1 MKSIVITGGTSGLGL
16 QAALNL
22 GSQFDNMYI
31 IGKNEEK
38 GQSSLQDI
46 KMLFPKINIKFIKTD
61 LSLISEIKK
70 LSAYFFTKRIKI
82 DILINNAGGIFFK
95 RTLTAE
101 KIEKTF
107 ALNHLA
113 YFALTN
119 LFLKNNIFKKEAKII
134 NVASGAHR
142 GANLNFTDIE
152 MKQKYNGWLCY
163 KKSKLCNILFTK
175 KLSELVKL
183 QNITVNCL
191 HPGFVKTEFGKN
203 NHGILSFLL
212 KILMSF
218 HAIKVSEGVK
228 TIVYLAIN
236 DEAKK
241 ISGEYFYKSK
251 VTKPS
256 QSAED
261 KELADKLWNYSL
273 QTLSNYGLTF

>member
-38 GQSSLQDI
+38 GQSALQDI
-46 KMLFPKINIKFIKTD
+46 KKLFPKINIQFMKTD

-70 LSAYFFTKRIKI
+70 LSAYFFNKKIKI

-119 LFLKNNIFKKEAKII
+119 LFLKKNIFKKEAKII

-203 NHGILSFLL
+203 NHGILTFLL

-261 KELADKLWNYSL
+261 KELADKLWNYTL

>member
-95 RTLTAE
+95 RTLTSE

-203 NHGILSFLL
+203 NQGILSFLL

-261 KELADKLWNYSL
+261 KELADKLWNYTL

>member
-38 GQSSLQDI
+38 GQSALQDI
-46 KMLFPKINIKFIKTD
+46 KKLFPKINIQFIKTD
-61 LSLISEIKK
+61 LSLISEIKR
-70 LSAYFFTKRIKI
+70 LSAYFFNKKIKI

-142 GANLNFTDIE
+142 GANLNFNDIE
-152 MKQKYNGWLCY
+152 MLDNYNGWKCY

-175 KLSELVKL
+175 KLSELVKHK
-183 QNITVNCL
+183 ITVNCL

-203 NHGILSFLL
+203 NPGILSFLL
-212 KILMSF
+212 KTLMSF

>member
-16 QAALNL
+16 QAAFNL

-38 GQSSLQDI
+38 GQSALQDI
-46 KMLFPKINIKFIKTD
+46 KKLFPKINIQFMKTD

-70 LSAYFFTKRIKI
+70 LSAYFFNKKIKI

-95 RTLTAE
+95 RTLTSE

-203 NHGILSFLL
+203 NQGILSFLL

>member
-38 GQSSLQDI
+38 GQSALQDI
-46 KMLFPKINIKFIKTD
+46 KKLFPKINIQFMKTD

-70 LSAYFFTKRIKI
+70 LSAYFFKRS
-82 DILINNAGGIFFK
+82 
-95 RTLTAE
+95 LTAE

-203 NHGILSFLL
+203 NQGILSFLL

-256 QSAED
+256 QFAED

>member
-46 KMLFPKINIKFIKTD
+46 KMLFPKINIQFIKTD
-61 LSLISEIKK
+61 LSLISEIKR
-70 LSAYFFTKRIKI
+70 LSAYFFNKKIKI

>member
-22 GSQFDNMYI
+22 GYQFDNMYI
-31 IGKNEEK
+31 IGKNEQK
-38 GQSSLQDI
+38 GQNALQDI
-46 KMLFPKINIKFIKTD
+46 KKLFPKLNIQFIKTD

-163 KKSKLCNILFTK
+163 KKYKLCNILFTK
-175 KLSELVKL
+175 KLSELVKV

-191 HPGFVKTEFGKN
+191 HPGFVQTEFGKN
-203 NHGILSFLL
+203 NPGILSFLL
-212 KILMSF
+212 KILMSL

-236 DEAKK
+236 DEVKK

-256 QSAED
+256 QFAED

-273 QTLSNYGLTF
+273 QTLTNYGLTF

>member
-1 MKSIVITGGTSGLGL
+1 MKNIVITGGTSGLGL

-46 KMLFPKINIKFIKTD
+46 KMLFPKINIQFIKTD

-95 RTLTAE
+95 RTLTSE

-119 LFLKNNIFKKEAKII
+119 LFLKKNIFKKEAKII

-203 NHGILSFLL
+203 NHGILTFLL

-256 QSAED
+256 QFAED

>member
-38 GQSSLQDI
+38 GQSALQDI
-46 KMLFPKINIKFIKTD
+46 KKLFPKINIQFMKTD

-70 LSAYFFTKRIKI
+70 LSAYFFNKKIKI

-95 RTLTAE
+95 RSLTAE

-203 NHGILSFLL
+203 NSGILSFLL

-261 KELADKLWNYSL
+261 KELADKLGIILFKHYL
-273 QTLSNYGLTF
+273 IMG

>member
-38 GQSSLQDI
+38 GQRALQDI

-61 LSLISEIKK
+61 LSLISEIKR
-70 LSAYFFTKRIKI
+70 LSAYFFNKKIKI

-203 NHGILSFLL
+203 NQGILSFLL

-261 KELADKLWNYSL
+261 KELADKLWNYTI

>member
-38 GQSSLQDI
+38 GQRALQDI
-46 KMLFPKINIKFIKTD
+46 KKLFPKINIQFMKTD

-70 LSAYFFTKRIKI
+70 LSAYFFNKKIKI

-95 RTLTAE
+95 RSLTAE

-261 KELADKLWNYSL
+261 KELADKLWNYTL

>member
-1 MKSIVITGGTSGLGL
+1 MKNIVITGGTSGLGL

-31 IGKNEEK
+31 IGKNEQK
-38 GQSSLQDI
+38 GQNALQDI
-46 KMLFPKINIKFIKTD
+46 KKLFPEINIKFIKTD

-95 RTLTAE
+95 RTLTSE

-256 QSAED
+256 QFAED

>member
-16 QAALNL
+16 QAAFNL

-38 GQSSLQDI
+38 GQSALQDI
-46 KMLFPKINIKFIKTD
+46 KKLFPKINIQFMKTD

-70 LSAYFFTKRIKI
+70 LSAYFFNKKIKI

-203 NHGILSFLL
+203 NQGILSFLL

>member
-46 KMLFPKINIKFIKTD
+46 KMLFPKINIQFIKTD
-61 LSLISEIKK
+61 LSLISEIKR
-70 LSAYFFTKRIKI
+70 LSAYFFNKKIKI

-95 RTLTAE
+95 RTLTSE

-203 NHGILSFLL
+203 NPGILSFLL
-212 KILMSF
+212 KTLMSF

>member
-38 GQSSLQDI
+38 GQSALQDI
-46 KMLFPKINIKFIKTD
+46 KKLFPKINIQFIKTD
-61 LSLISEIKK
+61 LSLISEIKR
-70 LSAYFFTKRIKI
+70 LSAYFFNKKIKI

-95 RTLTAE
+95 RTLTSE

-183 QNITVNCL
+183 RNITVNCL

-203 NHGILSFLL
+203 NHGILTFLL

>member
-1 MKSIVITGGTSGLGL
+1 MKSIVITGGTSGLVL

-46 KMLFPKINIKFIKTD
+46 KMLFPKINIQFIKTD
-61 LSLISEIKK
+61 LSLISEIKR
-70 LSAYFFTKRIKI
+70 LSAYFFNKKIKI

-95 RTLTAE
+95 RTLTSE

-212 KILMSF
+212 QILMSF

-261 KELADKLWNYSL
+261 KELADKLWNYTL